1 MCEDAFSTHLY
12 TQTQTSIGCG
22 RWHNAQQRDWLVM
35 NVFCERKHS
44 ESGCGL
50 AASAVLRVSL
60 FVYKASS
67 RASPGPL
74 SPAVSLL
81 PLRCHH
87 LASNQLCTVA
97 PFLLFFKLSSIQET
111 WLQPAYFMKDQ
122 PPTVYPSI
130 HPTRLPAIHPSIHDR
145 FVCPSTRLQPTTTQL
160 CTFHDNV
167 KTYPCGQSSCYVSI
181 HPPFILPRRCLLH
194 CAGNE
199 CKRHRDTREP
209 IDETFILL
217 QKLNKIK
224 KYKRQSFAWCEW
236 YTSTPRS
243 RNILKYIFI

>member
-130 HPTRLPAIHPSIHDR
+130 HPSIQLVCQPSIHPSMIDSS
-145 FVCPSTRLQPTTTQL
+145 VRLQGYNPLQPNSALFTTMSRHILVDNLLATSASIPPL
-160 CTFHDNV
+160 FSHDDVCCIAPETSANV
-167 KTYPCGQSSCYVSI
+167 IAILANLSMKLSS
-181 HPPFILPRRCLLH
+181 FFK
-194 CAGNE
+194 N
-199 CKRHRDTREP
+199 
-209 IDETFILL
+209 
-217 QKLNKIK
+217 
-224 KYKRQSFAWCEW
+224 
-236 YTSTPRS
+236 
-243 RNILKYIFI
+243 